1 MNSDADYSYSEPE
14 PVQYAPSS
22 PSLHMPVALL
32 SCALA
37 MFMVTQTV
45 ASRNQTTAMKAGI
58 KKLSENGKTLADN
71 IVKREPL
78 VKQSGELKSKL
89 NAMVM
94 DLLILGKTDE
104 DAKAIIAKHG
114 IQQSQPS
121 SAPDAAAGDAAPPSP
136 K

>member
-1 MNSDADYSYSEPE
+1 MNSDADYSYAEPE

-22 PSLHMPVALL
+22 PSLHLPVALL
-32 SCALA
+32 SCAFA

-45 ASRNQTTAMKAGI
+45 GARSQTAALKTGI

-104 DAKAIIAKHG
+104 DAKQIIAKHG

-121 SAPDAAAGDAAPPSP
+121 TAPDAPAGDAAPPSP